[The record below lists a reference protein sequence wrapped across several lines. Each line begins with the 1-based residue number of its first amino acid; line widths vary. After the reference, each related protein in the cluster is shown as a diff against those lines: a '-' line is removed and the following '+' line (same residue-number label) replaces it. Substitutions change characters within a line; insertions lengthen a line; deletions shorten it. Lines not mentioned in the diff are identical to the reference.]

1 MAFIIFDLFGT
12 LLDIDEKQ
20 NNYDEALQWL
30 ASMYFENRFIELKK
44 LSEIFKAKYLEDRK
58 ISNKE
63 TSFFNQLTF
72 FENAL
77 GITIYDDF
85 SKVELHFIH
94 LFRREKLI
102 NGVFELLE
110 YLNENDYRV
119 FILSNSIFSGNNIK
133 IYLDHLGAGKYIED
147 LFTSADIGF
156 RKPSEEIFTYVIEK
170 LEIKYPKEV
179 YFIGDSL
186 EKDYKGAKN
195 IGFTPIL
202 MGSSEEMVDLKFNSI
217 SNLLTYLKIS
227 S

>member
-12 LLDIDEKQ
+12 LIDIDEK

-30 ASMYFENRFIELKK
+30 ANTYFKNRFIELQK

-72 FENAL
+72 FENEL
-77 GITIYDDF
+77 DIKIYDDF
-85 SKVELHFIH
+85 SKIELHFIH

-102 NGVFELLE
+102 NGVLELLK
-110 YLNENDYRV
+110 YLSENNYRV
-119 FILSNSIFSGNNIK
+119 FILSNSIFSGDNLK

-186 EKDYKGAKN
+186 EKDYNGAKN

-202 MGSSEEMVDLKFNSI
+202 IGSNEEMVGLKFNSI
-217 SNLLTYLKIS
+217 PNLLAYLKIS